1 MNGRKSFPYPVLSNG
16 DDITGDFKPQFAYSI
31 DPDFVTIKC
40 EFEVTNEYVN
50 KMIAENKALYSVE
63 IECGST
69 YYRQLVTTNKRE
81 LEHKIPSDWLRE
93 RVDIRFYICAT
104 TEIDAYYP
112 TGTHADFGNEPFYLE
127 EGDVLATGGTTS
139 FIVAK
144 EFDPLNAPISSII
157 KLEKSK
163 KQIAEMRVT
172 YDNERIIIELPKQDF
187 ELYSQIKSNSAEML
201 HATLVLPVLVDAIYE
216 ISGKGTNNYQD
227 FAWSDRLKHIC
238 IDRQIDIDEPL
249 SAAQKILNNPI
260 NRSLQWRNK
269 EALLSEEDADE

>member
-1 MNGRKSFPYPVLSNG
+1 
-16 DDITGDFKPQFAYSI
+16 
-31 DPDFVTIKC
+31 
-40 EFEVTNEYVN
+40 
-50 KMIAENKALYSVE
+50 MIS
-63 IECGST
+63 G
-69 YYRQLVTTNKRE
+69 
-81 LEHKIPSDWLRE
+81 
-93 RVDIRFYICAT
+93 
-104 TEIDAYYP
+104 
-112 TGTHADFGNEPFYLE
+112 
-127 EGDVLATGGTTS
+127 